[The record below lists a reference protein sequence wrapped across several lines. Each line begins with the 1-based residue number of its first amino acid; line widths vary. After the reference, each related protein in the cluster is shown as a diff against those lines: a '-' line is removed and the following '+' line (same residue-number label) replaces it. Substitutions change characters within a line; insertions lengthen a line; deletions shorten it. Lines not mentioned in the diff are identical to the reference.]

1 MSNETRRKAIILWRQ
16 WVRGLPLD
24 PVLKELGI
32 THNRAVKL
40 ISSYIRERSEELGKI
55 GASAQVEKIIGA
67 YEEMEAVLWQYI
79 QVYMARWSDA
89 TKNNDD
95 RAALRYSET
104 VREFMELLSTVT
116 TRKAEVMRRLG
127 VLPSAVERSAHLIG
141 VVNAPETLSELVP
154 TPRLPTKA
162 PTALPE
168 PTQPDATTVVDVDK
182 TVEVD
187 LPEP

>member
-1 MSNETRRKAIILWRQ
+1 MKDETRRKAIILWRQ

-24 PVLKELGI
+24 PLLRELGVS
-32 THNRAVKL
+32 RGQAVQL
-40 ISSYIRERSEELGKI
+40 IASYIKERSNELAQI
-55 GASAQVEKIIGA
+55 GAGAQVEKIIGA
-67 YEEMEAVLWQYI
+67 YEEMEAVLWQYV
-79 QVYMARWSDA
+79 QVYMTRWSDA
-89 TKNNDD
+89 VRNNDE
-95 RAALRYSET
+95 RAASRHSET

-141 VVNAPETLSELVP
+141 VVNAPETLNALVP

-168 PTQPDATTVVDVDK
+168 PTQPDATAIVDVDK
-182 TVEVD
+182 AIEVD

>member
-24 PVLKELGI
+24 PVLRELGI
-32 THNRAVKL
+32 THSRAVKL
-40 ISSYIRERSEELGKI
+40 ISSYIKERSEELGKI
-55 GASAQVEKIIGA
+55 GAGAQVEKIIGA

-89 TKNNDD
+89 VKNNDD
-95 RAALRYSET
+95 RMALRYSET

-127 VLPSAVERSAHLIG
+127 VLPSAVERSAHLVGI
-141 VVNAPETLSELVP
+141 VNAPETLSELVP

-168 PTQPDATTVVDVDK
+168 PTQPEATVVDVDAK
-182 TVEVD
+182 VD